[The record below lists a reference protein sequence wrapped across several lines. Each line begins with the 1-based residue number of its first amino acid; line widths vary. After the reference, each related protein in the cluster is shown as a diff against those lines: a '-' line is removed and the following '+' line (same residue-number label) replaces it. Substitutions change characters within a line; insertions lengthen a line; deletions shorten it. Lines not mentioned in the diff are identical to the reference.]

1 MRRIHAAVLVLVS
14 LGLLCGAAPAVAT
27 VTPRESVVLLHGL
40 GRGEWA
46 MRPLARRLDQAG
58 YDAHVVVY
66 PSTSMG
72 MDGLVRH
79 LADAVAQCCAGAP
92 RLHFVTHSMGG
103 ILARAYLADTPP
115 PNLGRV
121 VMLSP
126 PNGGTEIVDRLGD
139 WRAFR
144 WFFGPVAPQLGTA
157 PDSLPNRL
165 GPVRYEVGVITGD
178 RIISPAGWLLI
189 PGPSDGTVSI
199 ESAGRLA
206 GLRDFIVMPHTHTF
220 IMWREPVAKEV
231 MHFLR
236 TGAFSAGARRHRAA
250 EVVGG
255 RQPPSR

>member
-1 MRRIHAAVLVLVS
+1 VAGVSVLVL
-14 LGLLCGAAPAVAT
+14 LCSGVARVEAA

-46 MRPLARRLDQAG
+46 MRPLARRLEAAG

-66 PSTSMG
+66 PSTSMD

-79 LADAVAQCCAGAP
+79 LAAAVERCCTAAP
-92 RLHFVTHSMGG
+92 RVHFVTHSMGG
-103 ILARAYLADTPP
+103 ILVRAYLAPGAP

-126 PNGGTEIVDRLGD
+126 PNGGSEIVDRVGD
-139 WRAFR
+139 WRVFR
-144 WFFGPVAPQLGTA
+144 WLFGPVAPQLGTR

-165 GPVRYEVGVITGD
+165 GPASYEVGVITGD
-178 RIISPAGWLLI
+178 RIISPAGWLFI

-199 ESAGRLA
+199 ESAGRLD

-220 IMWREPVAKEV
+220 IMWRAPVAEEV
-231 MHFLR
+231 EHFLR
-236 TGAFSAGARRHRAA
+236 TGAFSAGAERPAGVEGAGAH
-250 EVVGG
+250 
-255 RQPPSR
+255 QTQSR

>member
-1 MRRIHAAVLVLVS
+1 MRRIHASASVLVS
-14 LGLLCGAAPAVAT
+14 LGLLCGVAPAVAS

-46 MRPLARRLDQAG
+46 MRPLARRLERAG
-58 YDAHVVVY
+58 YDAHVIVY

-72 MDGLVRH
+72 MAGLVRH
-79 LADAVAQCCAGAP
+79 LADAVARCCADAP

-103 ILARAYLADTPP
+103 ILARAYLAQDTPP
-115 PNLGRV
+115 TLGRV

-126 PNGGTEIVDRLGD
+126 PNGGSEIVDRLGD

-165 GPVRYEVGVITGD
+165 GPARYEVGVITGD

-199 ESAGRLA
+199 ESAGRLE

-220 IMWREPVAKEV
+220 IMWREPVAEEV

-236 TGAFSAGARRHRAA
+236 TGAFSAGARRHGVTEAGA
-250 EVVGG
+250 G
-255 RQPPSR
+255 RQTPSR